1 MITNLFSIFDPST
14 PNFISANWSAILLF
28 TLILPLSIW
37 ATPNR
42 QAQIISILKLYIFSE
57 FKPLIKKTPYLLISA
72 VSLFVIIIINN
83 VAGLLPYIFTAS
95 SHLVFTLT
103 LALPRWL
110 AIILYGW
117 FNNTSNLLTH
127 LIPQGTPTVLMPFI
141 VIIETIRN
149 LIRPGTLAI
158 RLTANMIAG
167 HLLITLL
174 SSATPLTPMS
184 ALPLLLIRQTALTL
198 LEIAVAFIQAYVF
211 SVLITLYAAESAT
224 YVNTRQPPLPFSR
237 KKTLTFNSLPRG
249 HIINLRSCEMIPP
262 I

>member
-14 PNFISANWSAILLF
+14 PNFISANWTAILLF
-28 TLILPLSIW
+28 SSVIPLYMW

-42 QAQIISILKLYIFSE
+42 HSQTIKQLKFYIYSE
-57 FKPLIKKTPYLLISA
+57 FKPLIKKTPYLLVSA
-72 VSLFVIIIINN
+72 VSVFILIIVNN

-95 SHLVFTLT
+95 RHLVFTLS
-103 LALPRWL
+103 LALPSWL

-117 FNNTSNLLTH
+117 LNNTSNLLAH
-127 LIPQGTPTVLMPFI
+127 LIPQGTPTILIPFI
-141 VIIETIRN
+141 VLIETIRN

-158 RLTANMIAG
+158 RLTANIIAG

-174 SSATPLTPMS
+174 RSATPLTPLS

-211 SVLITLYAAESAT
+211 RVLITLYAAESAT
-224 YVNTRQPPLPFSR
+224 
-237 KKTLTFNSLPRG
+237 
-249 HIINLRSCEMIPP
+249 
-262 I
+262 